1 MIHMLEKQ
9 PKPWNTNVIVG
20 LQKMFE
26 YLCVYQIFIVKV
38 SHKCWGCIPIPHIF
52 HVGAI
57 CNLSLVSWEVR
68 TGAQGVKGV
77 WEICMLNIHF
87 LCDCVLFNTV
97 WARNRSNNKKFKR
110 EKKKGKWQRQK
121 FSDTQN
127 KMTEPGH
134 RKMIPKSCWF
144 QVMEKKKTQS
154 IFFILYQGFRN
165 KFQNQTFRLL
175 LWI

>member
-1 MIHMLEKQ
+1 MIHILEKQ

-52 HVGAI
+52 RVGAI

-97 WARNRSNNKKFKR
+97 WARNRSNNKKIKEKR
-110 EKKKGKWQRQK
+110 KKVNDKDRNSQTHRTRWQNQG
-121 FSDTQN
+121 T
-127 KMTEPGH
+127 
-134 RKMIPKSCWF
+134 RKWF
-144 QVMEKKKTQS
+144 QKVVDFK
-154 IFFILYQGFRN
+154 
-165 KFQNQTFRLL
+165 
-175 LWI
+175 

>member
-52 HVGAI
+52 RVGAI

-97 WARNRSNNKKFKR
+97 WARNRSNNKKFK
-110 EKKKGKWQRQK
+110 EKRKKVNDKDRNSQTHRTRWQNQGTGKWFQK
-121 FSDTQN
+121 VVDF
-127 KMTEPGH
+127 K
-134 RKMIPKSCWF
+134 
-144 QVMEKKKTQS
+144 
-154 IFFILYQGFRN
+154 
-165 KFQNQTFRLL
+165 
-175 LWI
+175 

>member
-1 MIHMLEKQ
+1 MIHILEKQ

-97 WARNRSNNKKFKR
+97 WARNRSNNKKFK
-110 EKKKGKWQRQK
+110 EKRKKVNDKDRNSQTHRTRWQNQG
-121 FSDTQN
+121 T
-127 KMTEPGH
+127 
-134 RKMIPKSCWF
+134 RKWF
-144 QVMEKKKTQS
+144 QKVVDFK
-154 IFFILYQGFRN
+154 
-165 KFQNQTFRLL
+165 
-175 LWI
+175 

>member
-1 MIHMLEKQ
+1 MIHILEKQ

-97 WARNRSNNKKFKR
+97 WARNRSNNKKFK
-110 EKKKGKWQRQK
+110 EKRKKVNDKDRNSQTHRTGWQNQG
-121 FSDTQN
+121 T
-127 KMTEPGH
+127 
-134 RKMIPKSCWF
+134 RKWF
-144 QVMEKKKTQS
+144 QKVVDFK
-154 IFFILYQGFRN
+154 
-165 KFQNQTFRLL
+165 
-175 LWI
+175 